1 MYFEVYTMNN
11 RYILFDVET
20 PNSRNDRMSA
30 IGISIVENSKIT
42 KGYYTLV
49 NPETHFDEFN
59 IYLTNINPEMVKDK
73 PTFPQL
79 WQMIEPIFS
88 SGLLMAHNAPFDMSV
103 LGKCLRDYNISWKD
117 TVNYACTCAIG
128 KKLLPQLS
136 NHKLNTISEYLGLEL
151 DHHNAA
157 SDCAACAHLL
167 IHYLSLG
174 ADINNFKKTYDLIN
188 IKTKRGV

>member
-1 MYFEVYTMNN
+1 MNK

-20 PNSRNDRMSA
+20 PNSKNDRISA
-30 IGISIVENSKIT
+30 IGITIVENSEIV

-49 NPETHFDEFN
+49 NPESHFNDFN
-59 IYLTNINPEMVKDK
+59 IYLTGITPQMVKDK

-103 LGKCLRDYNISWKD
+103 LGKCLRDYGIEWKS
-117 TVNYACTCAIG
+117 TVDYACTCAMG
-128 KKLLPQLS
+128 KKLLPNLP
-136 NHKLNTISEYLGLEL
+136 NHKLNTLSSYLSLEL

-157 SDCAACAHLL
+157 SDCAACAQLL
-167 IHYLSLG
+167 LHYFSLG
-174 ADINNFKKTYDLIN
+174 ADVKNFTRTYDLVN
-188 IKTKRGV
+188 MKTLRK